1 MKNLLNDAIQEMV
14 VRVNNEVNDM
24 RDEVKAADTRGHKI
38 QIVDKRKAKVLR
50 LFKKLNYLQEQAV
63 IRFGEDVEE
72 DVNKLQKF
80 EQRILIQIEDMYY
93 IVNEAF

>member
-24 RDEVKAADTRGHKI
+24 REEVKAADTKGHKI
-38 QIVDKRKAKVLR
+38 QIVDRRKAKINR
-50 LFKKLNYLQEQAV
+50 LFKKLNYLQEQAL
-63 IRFGEDVEE
+63 IRFGEEVEE
-72 DVNKLQKF
+72 DINELQKF
-80 EQRILIQIEDMYY
+80 EQRIMIQVEDMYY

>member
-50 LFKKLNYLQEQAV
+50 LFKKLNYLQEQAL
-63 IRFGEDVEE
+63 IRFGEE
-72 DVNKLQKF
+72 VNINTNRRYVLYSK
-80 EQRILIQIEDMYY
+80 
-93 IVNEAF
+93 